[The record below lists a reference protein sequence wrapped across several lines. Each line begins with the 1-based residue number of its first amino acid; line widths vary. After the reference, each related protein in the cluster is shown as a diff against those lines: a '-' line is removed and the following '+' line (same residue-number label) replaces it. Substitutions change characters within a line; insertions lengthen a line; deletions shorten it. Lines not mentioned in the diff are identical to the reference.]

1 MGSKR
6 VLALVVLGVLA
17 CARPA
22 DAGWLDIIWEMTGP
36 RMIGIGGA
44 CERSI
49 KRDGEWRCI
58 LPFIGAPRPGGRAP
72 AAEWFWV
79 SAESYYYFST
89 AGNGYKAFDVQGFG
103 FDPMLSLSQTSSK
116 GVRVSS
122 GVGLTL
128 QRFWSSDFDA
138 FNNAGFK
145 FKPIAVEFPLPIKTA
160 RASIAYNLRYYW
172 DGFESAPPVLR
183 KTDAPETVHGL
194 VISFTF

>member
-1 MGSKR
+1 MGGKR
-6 VLALVVLGVLA
+6 VLALVVLGMLA

-44 CERSI
+44 CEKSI

-58 LPFIGAPRPGGRAP
+58 LPFIGQPRPGGAP
-72 AAEWFWV
+72 ADDWFWI

-89 AGNGYKAFDVQGFG
+89 AHNGFKAGRVHGFG
-103 FDPMLSLSQTSSK
+103 VDPMLSLSRTSTR

-122 GVGLTL
+122 GLGFTL

-138 FNNAGFK
+138 FGNAGYK
-145 FKPIAVEFPLPIKTA
+145 FKPIAVEFPVPIGTA
-160 RASIAYNLRYYW
+160 RASVAYSLRYYW
-172 DGFESAPPVLR
+172 DGFESAPPVFR
-183 KTDAPETVHGL
+183 KAEAAETVHGL